1 MHKCGILKN
10 GTDEPIYRAGV
21 ETQTQRMD
29 VWTQGGQGK
38 DGMNREIRTD
48 RSHCHV

>member
-29 VWTQGGQGK
+29 VHTRVWWKGDEK
-38 DGMNREIRTD
+38 N
-48 RSHCHV
+48 